1 MEMPWYKAQALRVW
15 ADAHLRR
22 AVQEDI
28 DQVRELL
35 EEARSIFTGLG
46 IEYYAKRVDEK
57 LDAVELRLT
66 KLIKPSPCP
75 QRDWPSFPH
84 RPKSKPPP
92 ANRSTLGDVIQV
104 RW

>member
-1 MEMPWYKAQALRVW
+1 MIIARDRTAYYRARAQLYAAEGEWEKSFQDFRHLVDLLVEMEMPWYKAQALRVW

-22 AVQEDI
+22 AVPEDI

-57 LDAVELRLT
+57 LD
-66 KLIKPSPCP
+66 
-75 QRDWPSFPH
+75 
-84 RPKSKPPP
+84 
-92 ANRSTLGDVIQV
+92 TLE
-104 RW
+104 